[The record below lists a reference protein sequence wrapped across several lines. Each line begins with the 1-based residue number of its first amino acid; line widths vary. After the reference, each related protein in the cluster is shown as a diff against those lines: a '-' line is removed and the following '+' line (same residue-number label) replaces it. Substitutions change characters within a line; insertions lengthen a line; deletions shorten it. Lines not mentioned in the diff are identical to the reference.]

1 MEEVNKEEQ
10 TTIETLLAWSSFG
23 DEKITTYQ
31 KSIPYGAKGVQVE
44 ESKKEYT
51 GDALALRGDERRDK
65 LRKATGTST
74 HRLIRRYLNG
84 ATHYVEDIVHR

>member
-1 MEEVNKEEQ
+1 MLVERLES
-10 TTIETLLAWSSFG
+10 ETFNNN
-23 DEKITTYQ
+23 Q
-31 KSIPYGAKGVQVE
+31 KKHFHRRKRLWRE
-44 ESKKEYT
+44 ESKKEHT

-65 LRKATGTST
+65 LRKAAGTGT